1 MHLWDRWNSWKRK
14 KWDTVCGCMLPLWR
28 CVCVRLAPRF
38 PFYHHFKLFPSYRW
52 MRHGVAFIQLF
63 DLIVYRKPYDL
74 LEVLR
79 LYLSRGQCKR
89 FLIIIANT
97 AVYDQMTL
105 KDSLCVSCTCLSV
118 VGKQHPLW
126 LTTSRVSPCRM
137 TSRRMFMYCI
147 KHACNITSY
156 TQQWVRH

>member
-1 MHLWDRWNSWKRK
+1 
-14 KWDTVCGCMLPLWR
+14 
-28 CVCVRLAPRF
+28 
-38 PFYHHFKLFPSYRW
+38 

-89 FLIIIANT
+89 FLIIIPNT

-105 KDSLCVSCTCLSV
+105 KDSVCQLHLFIGCGQTTPTLVNYV
-118 VGKQHPLW
+118 ARIPLQND
-126 LTTSRVSPCRM
+126 
-137 TSRRMFMYCI
+137 
-147 KHACNITSY
+147 K
-156 TQQWVRH
+156 